1 MAVNLP
7 LPVITE
13 VDTRLDGLRAA
24 LPSDW
29 TRPQTWHLTL
39 QFLGEW
45 PLDRVN
51 RLRDGLLPLTA
62 TEAFDLR
69 CAGLGTFPV
78 TGPPRVLFL
87 HLQGQE
93 AAAALA
99 ADVRAAVQR
108 VWPDGPQD
116 IKPFQGHLT
125 VARFKIR
132 PRPDA
137 RDLLRT
143 ADLGPLPQWTVQG
156 FSLMSSRLDPG
167 GALHAE
173 QAYFPLRKKGEKN
186 PLPPA

>member
-7 LPVITE
+7 SPVIAE
-13 VDTRLDGLRAA
+13 VDTRLDGLRAG
-24 LPSDW
+24 LPIAW

-51 RLRDGLLPLTA
+51 RLRRDLLPLTA

-69 CAGLGTFPV
+69 CAGLGTFPAA
-78 TGPPRVLFL
+78 GPPRVLFL
-87 HLQGQE
+87 HLQGQQ

-116 IKPFQGHLT
+116 LKPFQGHLT
-125 VARFKIR
+125 VARFKVR
-132 PRPDA
+132 PRPDV
-137 RDLLRT
+137 RT
-143 ADLGPLPQWTVQG
+143 LIAAADLGPLPQWAVEG

-167 GALHAE
+167 GAAHTE

-186 PLPPA
+186 PLHPA